1 MAVNLAKRFIRQIS
15 QPFDHTQTGISL
27 WTLEDILERQRQEKE
42 EEAREEAA
50 AAEIGLAPS
59 APTAPPQDED
69 YEMGGLDDDELLNM
83 PMPMEV
89 A

>member
-1 MAVNLAKRFIRQIS
+1 MAVVLAKRFIRQIS

-50 AAEIGLAPS
+50 AAEIGLVPA
-59 APTAPPQDED
+59 APTEAPDED
-69 YEMGGLDDDELLNM
+69 YEMGGLDDSELLNVQ
-83 PMPMEV
+83 MPMEV
-89 A
+89 M